1 MAQLDPSRK
10 FSENLKT
17 PRSEPTSPTFEQLL
31 HGDASTWSSS
41 NSPTL
46 GRHHDQEE
54 DHNHHSRKS
63 VLTKVKERA
72 KKLRH
77 SLSPKKKNGHE
88 FHDGVTTPPWGVTL
102 PDDEDDDEDP
112 EYFGAPMYESE
123 LAPENYKETA
133 KQHPREV
140 HVASEKHVLTSSIKH
155 EALQKNEE
163 PSGPNKTITETV
175 SEKLGP
181 AYTAVS
187 ETVSE
192 KLGPAYAAVTDATHT
207 IASKIAGLTVATP
220 DPTETGRNAHP
231 AITTTP
237 RSADT
242 KKHVGSVVKKPGR
255 SWEIKEQGTSSPQT
269 WDKGVSVKE
278 YLMQKLEPGED
289 ERALSQVI
297 SEAISPRRTPGDMG
311 MVEKMREAVTSF
323 LRPEESSNSG
333 TKTSNLTS
341 DIPISSNTQSSSH
354 IPVFA
359 TNTSSSS
366 DPRSV
371 SQIPISATNTSSSLQ
386 ASRVPTS
393 TASANSS
400 SLISHIPVYTTRANS
415 SSRLPISSNAHE
427 VSPVMRL
434 LIAVVEEDNHG
445 RTLQTN

>member
-10 FSENLKT
+10 FSENPKT

-31 HGDASTWSSS
+31 LGDASTWSSS

-46 GRHHDQEE
+46 GRNHDQEE
-54 DHNHHSRKS
+54 DHNHHNRKS

-155 EALQKNEE
+155 GVLQKNEE
-163 PSGPNKTITETV
+163 PTSPNKTITETV

-187 ETVSE
+187 E
-192 KLGPAYAAVTDATHT
+192 KLGPAYAAVSDATHS

-220 DPTETGRNAHP
+220 DPTETGRNADP
-231 AITTTP
+231 AVTTP

-242 KKHVGSVVKKPGR
+242 KKQVGSAVEKLGR
-255 SWEIKEQGTSSPQT
+255 SWEIKEHGTSSPQT

-289 ERALSQVI
+289 ERALSQAI

-333 TKTSNLTS
+333 TKTSNLSS
-341 DIPISSNTQSSSH
+341 DIPISSKTQSSSH
-354 IPVFA
+354 IPIFA

-366 DPRSV
+366 DPQSISR
-371 SQIPISATNTSSSLQ
+371 IPISATNTRSSLH

-400 SLISHIPVYTTRANS
+400 SLISHIPVSTTRANS

-427 VSPVMRL
+427 V
-434 LIAVVEEDNHG
+434 VEEENHG